1 MSPCNVLY
9 LNNYFGK
16 YMSRKKLILLG
27 MIIGSFAGGYA
38 PSLFGFDEFMASLMG
53 STAGGLLGIWIGYK
67 LS

>member
-1 MSPCNVLY
+1 
-9 LNNYFGK
+9 
-16 YMSRKKLILLG
+16 MSRKKLILLG

-38 PSLFGFDEFMASLMG
+38 PSLFGFDDFTASLLG